1 MYLHLENKLTVVK
14 LLHTINLSE
23 VSTNEALDEAKKY
36 LGSLHHHDSDINSH
50 NTIITYKSSNG
61 NDRVSEVNLYRKFQV
76 DTSKDNYL
84 Y

>member
-1 MYLHLENKLTVVK
+1 
-14 LLHTINLSE
+14 LSE

-36 LGSLHHHDSDINSH
+36 LGSLHDSDINSH
-50 NTIITYKSSNG
+50 NTIFTYKSSNG

>member
-36 LGSLHHHDSDINSH
+36 LGSLHHDSDINSH

-61 NDRVSEVNLYRKFQV
+61 ND
-76 DTSKDNYL
+76 
-84 Y
+84 